1 MSIEGGGFCCA
12 PTTSFAF
19 VYRNLL
25 GENKRDTVNIVIPDV
40 EPSILKK
47 VVEYIYF
54 GTVELEPKFMAG
66 ENPLKLLPL
75 SHNQIFHVFTC
86 RFH

>member
-1 MSIEGGGFCCA
+1 MSIEGGGFCFV
-12 PTTSFAF
+12 PSTSFAF

-66 ENPLKLLPL
+66 ENPLKLVPPL
-75 SHNQIFHVFTC
+75 NNQTSTSSLC

>member
-1 MSIEGGGFCCA
+1 MFINQHAATFRS
-12 PTTSFAF
+12 
-19 VYRNLL
+19 LL

-47 VVEYIYF
+47 VVQYIYF

-66 ENPLKLLPL
+66 EKPLFLLL
-75 SHNQIFHVFTC
+75 SS
-86 RFH
+86 

>member
-1 MSIEGGGFCCA
+1 MSIEGGGCC
-12 PTTSFAF
+12 F
-19 VYRNLL
+19 VPSTIIPFFYRTLL

-66 ENPLKLLPL
+66 KNHL
-75 SHNQIFHVFTC
+75 
-86 RFH
+86 